1 MMARD
6 YSSMSAMPVTAPL
19 ALGLYYLTSFAVLG
33 VYIPYFNLYLARLGF
48 TGLQIGLLSLIL
60 PLSMVLVPALGGM
73 LADRLGRRR
82 VLVIASGVL
91 SLAAF
96 AGMTAVRSFP
106 GAALVIAGYALLRAP
121 ALPLVEATAMEVA
134 AGGGP
139 PYGRMRAWGS
149 LAFIVTALVTG
160 PLVGSLGERVALY
173 VILLLL
179 AFQALAAFLLP
190 AERPRP
196 DSGGGLSGL
205 GRLLRQPSVLCFL
218 LASILVQAAHGPY
231 YVFYSIH
238 LRDAGYSP
246 RAIGLLWGISVACEI
261 VAMLLMPRIL
271 GRYGTL
277 AVLGASAVLAAA
289 RFGICAATVAPLA
302 MIVAQ
307 ALHAATY
314 AAFHVAAVTH
324 THNLFGETR
333 RASGQAIYVTAAYG
347 IGNVLGMFSSGILYD
362 RTSMRVLFA
371 GAAIVALAAAGSVA
385 AARRSGRI
393 PPAAM

>member
-1 MMARD
+1 MARD
-6 YSSMSAMPVTAPL
+6 YSSMSGMTLAAPL
-19 ALGLYYLTSFAVLG
+19 ALSLYYLASFAVLG

-60 PLSMVLVPALGGM
+60 PLSMVLVPAAGGM

-82 VLVIASGVL
+82 GLVIASGVL
-91 SLAAF
+91 SLLAF
-96 AGMTAVRSFP
+96 ALMTTVRSF
-106 GAALVIAGYALLRAP
+106 GAAALVIAAYAALRAP

-149 LAFIVTALVTG
+149 LAFIVTALATG
-160 PLVGSLGERVALY
+160 PLVGRMGERVALHLM
-173 VILLLL
+173 VLLL
-179 AFQALAAFLLP
+179 ALQVVASLLLP
-190 AERPRP
+190 PERPRP

-205 GRLLRQPSVLCFL
+205 GPLLLRPRVLYFL

-238 LRDAGYSP
+238 LKGAGYSP
-246 RAIGLLWGISVACEI
+246 RAIGVLWGFAVACE
-261 VAMLLMPRIL
+261 VAAMLLMPRIL
-271 GRYGTL
+271 GRWGTL
-277 AVLGASAVLAAA
+277 AVLGTSAGLAAV
-289 RFGICAATVAPLA
+289 RFGICAWTVAPLA
-302 MIVAQ
+302 MVAAQ

-324 THNLFGETR
+324 THHLFGDRR

-362 RTSMRVLFA
+362 RTSMSVLFA
-371 GAAIVALAAAGSVA
+371 GAAVVALLAAGSVA
-385 AARRSGRI
+385 AAGRSGRI
-393 PPAAM
+393 APAAM